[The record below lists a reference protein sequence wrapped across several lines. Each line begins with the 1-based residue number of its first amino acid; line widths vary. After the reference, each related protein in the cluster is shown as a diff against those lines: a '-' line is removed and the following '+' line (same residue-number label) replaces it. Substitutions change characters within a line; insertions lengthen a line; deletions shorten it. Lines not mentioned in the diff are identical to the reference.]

1 MAAMIVTVSMVSC
14 SLEEVVEQP
23 ASQAIGFSPF
33 VGKPTRGVTEIISPN
48 ENEDTGKDALNTFYV
63 FGRYGNTQNGTYDK
77 EVYDNAAVNVTSGN
91 YTNVGPSDVQYWVP
105 NKYYKFAA
113 YSDGNSQING
123 TDGNSPTVSFGTD
136 GNITI
141 SNYSANTKDLILAMP
156 GQVSTGATIS
166 SQPNA
171 VQLTFNH
178 LLSQVSFQFVGSGFP
193 TGYKIKI
200 EGLMFSV
207 NNTATYTGPNTSGS
221 WETPTTSATKSYSV
235 NSGSSFAFGTETK
248 SDANFV
254 IPQSYSS
261 EIKATFKATIY
272 DNHGSEV
279 ATKDFETV
287 SLLDNTAAA
296 NSGGTPSIPTQW
308 EAGYRYQYNLTIT
321 PSNMGN
327 MYPIEFT
334 VSVED
339 WQDKTTG
346 GYDTVINGTSGSN

>member
-1 MAAMIVTVSMVSC
+1 MIVTVSMVSC

-33 VGKPTRGVTEIISPN
+33 VGKPTRGVTEIVNPGSGSPG
-48 ENEDTGKDALNTFYV
+48 DGKAVLSTFYV
-63 FGRYGNTQNGTYDK
+63 FGSYGDTQNGTYDN
-77 EVYDNAAVNVTSGN
+77 EVYNNAEVTVSS
-91 YTNVGPSDVQYWVP
+91 TNTEVGPDDVQYWVP
-105 NKYYKFAA
+105 NKYYKFVA
-113 YSDGNSQING
+113 YSDGNSQINV
-123 TDGNSPTVSFGTD
+123 TETNPTVSFGTD

-141 SNYSANTKDLILAMP
+141 SNYSADEKDLILATP
-156 GQVSTGATIS
+156 AEVSTATLNGTTPGAVS
-166 SQPNA
+166 
-171 VQLTFNH
+171 LTFKH

-193 TGYKIKI
+193 DGYQIKI
-200 EGLMFSV
+200 EGLTFYV
-207 NNTATYTGPNTSGS
+207 NNTATYTGSNASGS
-221 WETPTTSATKSYSV
+221 WSSLTYSVEKSYAV
-235 NSGSSFAFGTETK
+235 NSGNSFPFGTATK